1 MTAQVTLIGNLVRDP
16 ELRFTPKGDAVA
28 NFTVAV
34 NERMKQGDEWVD
46 GEPSYYDVTA
56 WRKLG
61 EDTAE
66 NLLKGARVVVVG
78 KMKIDKYETKD
89 GQQRSKVVVTADEIG
104 SSIRAR
110 RVAER
115 STPKS
120 PEPDPW
126 ATPVASEEIPPF

>member
-1 MTAQVTLIGNLVRDP
+1 MTASTTLIGNLVRDP

-34 NERMKQGDEWVD
+34 NERVKQGDDWVD

-56 WRKLG
+56 WRKLA
-61 EDTAE
+61 EDAAE
-66 NLLKGARVVVVG
+66 SLLKGSRVVVVG

-89 GQQRSKVVVTADEIG
+89 GQQRSKVIVTADEIG

-110 RVAER
+110 RSTER
-115 STPKS
+115 STPRS
-120 PEPDPW
+120 VESDPW
-126 ATPVASEEIPPF
+126 TTGPAEDIPPF

>member
-1 MTAQVTLIGNLVRDP
+1 MTASTTLIGNLVRDP

-34 NERMKQGDEWVD
+34 NERIKQGDDWVD

-56 WRKLG
+56 WRKLA
-61 EDTAE
+61 EDAAE
-66 NLLKGARVVVVG
+66 TLLKGSRVVVVG

-89 GQQRSKVVVTADEIG
+89 GQQRSKVIVTADEIG

-110 RVAER
+110 RSTER
-115 STPKS
+115 STPRS
-120 PEPDPW
+120 AEPDPW
-126 ATPVASEEIPPF
+126 TTGPAEDIPPF

>member
-1 MTAQVTLIGNLVRDP
+1 MTASTTLVGNLVRDP

-34 NERMKQGDEWVD
+34 NERVKQGDEWVD

-56 WRKLG
+56 WRKLA
-61 EDTAE
+61 EDAAE
-66 NLLKGARVVVVG
+66 TLLKGSRVVVVG

-89 GQQRSKVVVTADEIG
+89 GQQRSKVIVTADEIA

-110 RVAER
+110 KSPER
-115 STPKS
+115 ARPKS

-126 ATPVASEEIPPF
+126 TTSPESDDIPPF

>member
-34 NERMKQGDEWVD
+34 NERIKQGDEWVD

-66 NLLKGARVVVVG
+66 SLLKGTRVVVVG

-110 RVAER
+110 RSPER
-115 STPKS
+115 SAPKS

-126 ATPVASEEIPPF
+126 TTPVASEETPPF